1 MVVDWSRKLY
11 DELKASGV
19 RLCTSLPDSW
29 IHDLI
34 TQMQD
39 DPDMIHVPVTR
50 EEEAVGICCGASAG
64 GMRSAMVIQ
73 NVGAMNCT
81 GAIATLPIAY
91 AIPFVMILSHRGRL
105 GDWAFYDVEKGRC
118 TVPILEQVGVQCFPL
133 PADFVERGCVA
144 DAYTLADASQK
155 PVALLITKETFGVGE

>member
-11 DELKASGV
+11 GELKASGV

-29 IHDLI
+29 LHDLI

-64 GMRSAMVIQ
+64 GMRAAMVIQ
-73 NVGAMNCT
+73 NVGAMNCA
-81 GAIATLPIAY
+81 GALATLPIAY
-91 AIPFVMILSHRGRL
+91 GIPFVMILSHRGRL
-105 GDWAFYDVEKGRC
+105 GDWAFYDIEKGRS

-144 DAYTLADASQK
+144 DAYTLAEASQK
-155 PVALLITKETFGVGE
+155 PIALLITKETFGAGE